1 MLPRYRSSLAIFALL
16 VGFIATPIHSSA
28 NAAEE
33 ASCRKVLEK
42 PLSGQS
48 AIDQLGSEIGYVA
61 SINRRTPTQLK
72 DLLLSSREFHID
84 ICGRAFFADSTF
96 IANELPLPNAL
107 EVLPTTLVTG
117 NGIGA
122 RPLIDPNQ
130 VFKLHSNPKSKKIMY
145 LNFKGRDISGTAWNA
160 NYNNNQPWFAKGF
173 SQDDK
178 FNEYTK
184 TELEIIQSVWQR
196 VAEDFVAFDV
206 DVTTEAPS
214 DAELD
219 RTNAAD
225 TEYGTEIVI
234 SADSVI
240 FNSCKCSGLAYL
252 GSFDMIGPDHAAN
265 QPAWVFTRG
274 VGDNPKY
281 IAESITHELGH
292 TVGLSHD
299 GTASSPYFSGNSG
312 WAPIMGVGFYQ
323 PVTQWSK
330 GEYPSANNN
339 EDEYE
344 VMENHGLKLRTD
356 EDKNSFESAR
366 NLNFGQKLGGVI
378 GTPSDQ
384 DFFVF
389 SVPSNGEFALNALP
403 ATFSPNLD
411 IDLSIY
417 ESPSTKLAQSNPPIK
432 VVNNDVADGM
442 SAFITLKLTANKK
455 YYAVLTGTPVSTDGK
470 NSRYGSIGTYQI
482 SLDLKSVV
490 QLSVLPVTQ
499 SNLQNS
505 DQYSSNADISDK
517 LITPVASDD
526 PQKLILPN
534 GITSVMIYKIKKSEW
549 RAMMI
554 AI

>member
-389 SVPSNGEFALNALP
+389 SVPSNGEFTLNALP

-417 ESPSTKLAQSNPPIK
+417 ENPSTKLAQSNPPIK